1 MDAGVLWAIT
11 RALVALIGVCLL
23 AWVSLSWLSRRGLV
37 AFGGHGPG
45 ARLKLIE
52 RLVLG
57 PRRQL
62 YLVQA
67 DSRVFLLGAADGGT
81 VSVIAELQPPAA
93 QLHTR
98 QQPEA

>member
-11 RALVALIGVCLL
+11 RALIALIGVCLL
-23 AWVSLSWLSRRGLV
+23 AWVSLSWLSRRGFV
-37 AFGGHGPG
+37 TQHAG

-52 RLVLG
+52 RLALS

-67 DSRVFLLGAADGGT
+67 DSRVFLLAAADGGAM
-81 VSVIAELQPPAA
+81 SMIAELQPTAA
-93 QLHTR
+93 ASPLHTP
-98 QQPEA
+98 QQSEA

>member
-23 AWVSLSWLSRRGLV
+23 AWVSLSWLSRRGFV
-37 AFGGHGPG
+37 ALTAG

-52 RLVLG
+52 RLALS

-67 DSRVFLLGAADGGT
+67 DSRVFLLGAADGGP
-81 VSVIAELQPPAA
+81 VSVIAELQPTATAA
-93 QLHTR
+93 QLHTP